1 MWYISLQW
9 YLVHRT
15 FCRTIFQS
23 TTHAQIENLPSLHH
37 GQQCISN
44 MALIRVLA
52 WGGTGG
58 PCAPPPPSF
67 LPQIVK
73 TCTHKSTIYIHFPNP
88 CYFLLLPKVMHKI
101 RQNVSNVW
109 TRLDAFRHP
118 DASFSSY
125 WIQSVRLVI
134 VSNSL
139 FFGTL
144 VMTTTGS
151 GFCLEPFPNATFLW
165 SLCLPL
171 LGNSNRLKWSRN
183 YYDVSAARW
192 NIFWFQLRYRNQS
205 NGSSVPQTLKYKEL
219 PKIFVPA

>member
-1 MWYISLQW
+1 MQDAHGVWEFVGSNPVDVGDSDFFCVPGSWHADYFIFTFLMWYISLQW

-88 CYFLLLPKVMHKI
+88 CYFLLLPEVEKQKNI
-101 RQNVSNVW
+101 RQ
-109 TRLDAFRHP
+109 
-118 DASFSSY
+118 
-125 WIQSVRLVI
+125 
-134 VSNSL
+134 SL
-139 FFGTL
+139 NQTAL
-144 VMTTTGS
+144 
-151 GFCLEPFPNATFLW
+151 
-165 SLCLPL
+165 
-171 LGNSNRLKWSRN
+171 
-183 YYDVSAARW
+183 
-192 NIFWFQLRYRNQS
+192 NQS
-205 NGSSVPQTLKYKEL
+205 Q
-219 PKIFVPA
+219 